1 MIINHNMMAANA
13 QRQYNMTAKRKSGHS
28 EKLSSG
34 YKINRAADDAAGL
47 SISEKMRWQV
57 RGLNRASDNIMD
69 GASLVQVTDGA
80 LGDAEDIVQRIR
92 ELSVQAANDTN
103 TDLDRDAIQREIDQN
118 IQEFNR
124 IAETTTFNGITPL
137 RAQDRFAL
145 DQADI
150 TNTTPTPIA
159 NDGYLMN
166 NKNIPYVDM
175 SSGQP
180 GTITGFEMDFAS
192 TDKDD
197 LVGKS
202 FLVTCSQNCQQTFEF
217 KFVSGMGDNHMANLV
232 PPGNS
237 IEVQIDVTALSGAAI
252 PAKIGEML
260 ESPAIKNGAA
270 MFANNGQNHNYV
282 IGHANRLYIDGS
294 RMVFYPQDGF
304 STYSTSNYSKTISTG
319 AGDKTIN
326 NLRMGSIY
334 LGDVAEYVQITRN
347 PGKWGLKIQSGALK
361 EQAIDIPLT
370 WMEAKAIG
378 FDPLHVDSFEHAGQA
393 IEKADKALE
402 WLNEKR
408 SEYGAVQNRLEHAYE
423 TDQNTA
429 LNTDSAESRIRDTD
443 MAKEMVAFSK
453 ENILSSAGES
463 MMTQANALPEQVLRL
478 LQ

>member
-1 MIINHNMMAANA
+1 MVINHNMLAANA

-80 LGDAEDIVQRIR
+80 LGEAEEIVQRIR

-103 TDLDRDAIQREIDQN
+103 TDLDRDAIQKEIDQN

-137 RAQDRFAL
+137 RAKDSFAL
-145 DQADI
+145 DQSDI
-150 TNTTPTPIA
+150 ANTTPTPIA
-159 NDGYLMN
+159 NDGYLMDK
-166 NKNIPYVDM
+166 KNIPYIDM
-175 SSGQP
+175 N
-180 GTITGFEMDFAS
+180 TGKPSTTTGLQMDFAS
-192 TDKDD
+192 TLLTD
-197 LVGKS
+197 LNGKS

-217 KFVSGMGDNHMANLV
+217 AFTNAATSSANV
-232 PPGNS
+232 ISPSSS
-237 IEVQIDVTALSGAAI
+237 IKVQIGVNDPTVSNGAGI
-252 PAKIGEML
+252 SQKIGELL
-260 ESPAIKNGAA
+260 ESPNIKGGPS
-270 MFANNGQNHNYV
+270 MFANNGMHDNYV
-282 IGHANRLYIDGS
+282 IGHANKLYIDGS
-294 RMVFYPQDGF
+294 RMVFYPSDGYSGYA
-304 STYSTSNYSKTISTG
+304 STNYSKDIQTG
-319 AGDKTIN
+319 AGPKRID
-326 NLRMGSIY
+326 NLRMGAVY
-334 LGDVAEYVQITRN
+334 MGDIAQFVDIDRS
-347 PGKWGLKIQSGALK
+347 PGKWGLKIQAGALK
-361 EQAIDIPLT
+361 E
-370 WMEAKAIG
+370 
-378 FDPLHVDSFEHAGQA
+378 QA

-423 TDQNTA
+423 TDQNTS
-429 LNTDSAESRIRDTD
+429 LNTDYAESRIRDTD

-463 MMTQANALPEQVLRL
+463 MMTQANALPEQILRL